1 MIRNP
6 PQTFNDGIVSIYA
19 VSNQAEPGKMP
30 KEKLSIKKRLRYK
43 ERTVGLIRMWTAKQ
57 DNVKISHLLRVL
69 LQRDIS
75 TQDIAVLQDEKQYRI
90 KSIQYPEDVIPPV
103 MDLTLEEVIQKYEY
117 I

>member
-1 MIRNP
+1 MARKP

-30 KEKLSIKKRLRYK
+30 KEKLYIKKRLRYK

-57 DNVKISHLLRVL
+57 DNVKISHLFRVP

-75 TQDIAVLQDEKQYRI
+75 TQDVAVLPDGNQYKI
-90 KSIQYPEDVIPPV
+90 KSIQYPEDIVPPV
-103 MDLTLEEVIQKYEY
+103 MDLTLEEVVQKYEY
-117 I
+117 A